1 MSEVDADLGQIRVV
15 AASEADPGIQ
25 TRIDQI
31 AADSPG
37 GRGSLIGLLQQIQS
51 EFNYVPPE
59 ALQIVAR
66 ALDLPLTQVC
76 SVATFYSSFSLEPR
90 GRHVVTCCLGTAC
103 HVRGGARLVE
113 DLSNLLAIAPGDT
126 TEDGL
131 FTLETVRCLGAC
143 ALAPVVVI
151 DGKYYPKAKPL
162 RIRRLLRKMRSTE
175 SESVT

>member
-1 MSEVDADLGQIRVV
+1 MSEVDSDLGQIRVV
-15 AASEADPGIQ
+15 AASEADPGVQ
-25 TRIDQI
+25 TKVSEI
-31 AADSPG
+31 AAGWTG

-59 ALQIVAR
+59 ALQIVAST
-66 ALDLPLTQVC
+66 LDLPLTQVC
-76 SVATFYSSFSLEPR
+76 GVATFYSSFSLEPR
-90 GRHVVTCCLGTAC
+90 GRHTVTCCLGTAC

-113 DLSNLLAIAPGDT
+113 DLSNLLAVAPGGT

-162 RIRRLLRKMRSTE
+162 KIRRLLREMRTAE
-175 SESVT
+175 SENAT